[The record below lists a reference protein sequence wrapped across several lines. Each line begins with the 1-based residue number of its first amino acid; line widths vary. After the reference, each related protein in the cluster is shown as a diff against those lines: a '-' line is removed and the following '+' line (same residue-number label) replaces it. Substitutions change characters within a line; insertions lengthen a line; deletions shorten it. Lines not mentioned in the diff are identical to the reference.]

1 MNTTTKQ
8 RFKTWDAT
16 IEALEKL
23 EAAGPGDSTQLKAQV
38 SALTVE
44 LAARNAEIKALKAA
58 AAGQQSVPA
67 TNQPP
72 AVKPI
77 DQMTS
82 AELTI
87 ACDQAA
93 QAGDHT
99 AANRFYLAYLERK
112 ANR

>member
-16 IEALEKL
+16 IQALETL

-38 SALTVE
+38 SALSVE

-58 AAGQQSVPA
+58 AAGQQSAPA

-72 AVKPI
+72 AVKAI
-77 DQMTS
+77 DEMTLR
-82 AELTI
+82 EL
-87 ACDQAA
+87 ADRSDEAA
-93 QAGDHT
+93 QAGDQA
-99 AANRFYLAYLERK
+99 AANRFYRAYSERK